1 MILDILTPK
10 EIESLVVYLKDGTR
24 LEFCNM
30 KHARILREVHAE
42 SFDTDYE
49 IDLYN
54 ADYRV
59 HTKRYSK
66 RYVKNRRPRK
76 RR

>member
-1 MILDILTPK
+1 MILDVLTPK
-10 EIESLVVYLKDGTR
+10 EIESLVIYLKDGTR
-24 LEFCNM
+24 LEFCNIR
-30 KHARILREVHAE
+30 HARIFQEVHAE
-42 SFDTDYE
+42 SFDTDYAIE
-49 IDLYN
+49 LDS

>member
-1 MILDILTPK
+1 MIVDVLTPK
-10 EIESLVVYLKDGTR
+10 EIESMVIYLKDGTR
-24 LEFCNM
+24 IEFCDIM
-30 KHARILREVHAE
+30 HARIFKEIHAE
-42 SFDTDYE
+42 SFATDYE
-49 IDLYN
+49 IELSS
-54 ADYRV
+54 AQYRI